1 MGPEDVLPGTLKL
14 LYSPAVWTTYFDVT
28 LGAILIQTYT
38 SYIASPS
45 KEKQLLL
52 WSLQEY

>member
-1 MGPEDVLPGTLKL
+1 MGPEEVLPVTMKQ

-28 LGAILIQTYT
+28 LWATLIQTYT